1 MKGSSMK
8 RTILFALIMAACVPG
23 FTADTPP
30 VANRFAAT
38 IAPAER
44 FDVGPVLVERHGTK
58 GSPLVLVPGLATGGW
73 VWEDTVRRFKDS
85 HVIYVVTLPG
95 FDGRPAA
102 TGNALQAVSTALRE
116 LVTTR
121 KLAKPVFIGHSM
133 GATLSL
139 ALAEQ
144 SPDLVGGVIAI
155 DGLPVFPGTE
165 NMGAEQRAQMAD
177 SIKARAAGMTK
188 EAFAA
193 QQVQYMRSIGVT
205 DIARAEEMAK
215 LTAKSD
221 PLATMDYMAS
231 VLALDLRPG
240 LAGIKAP
247 VLVLAPYF
255 EADASNASMSMPDK
269 VAYYKSLM
277 AGTPKL
283 DVVGVPGA
291 RHFAMIDQ
299 PDAVASAI
307 ARYLKSN

>member
-1 MKGSSMK
+1 MK
-8 RTILFALIMAACVPG
+8 RSILFSLILAACTPVFATDTAPVP
-23 FTADTPP
+23 
-30 VANRFAAT
+30 NRFSAT

-44 FDVGPVLVERHGTK
+44 FEVGQMLVERHGSK

-73 VWEDTVRRFKDS
+73 VWEDTVRRLKDS
-85 HVIYVVTLPG
+85 HVLYVVTLPG

-102 TGNALQAVSTALRE
+102 TGNNLQAASTALRE
-116 LVTTR
+116 LLATR
-121 KLAKPVFIGHSM
+121 KLAKPVIVGHSM
-133 GATLSL
+133 GAIMAL

-144 SPDLVGGVIAI
+144 YPDMVGGVIAI

-165 NMGAEQRAQMAD
+165 NMPADQRAQMAEG
-177 SIKARAAGMTK
+177 IKARSAGITAPM
-188 EAFAA
+188 FAA
-193 QQVQYMRSIGVT
+193 QQQQYMRTIGVT

-221 PLATMDYMAS
+221 PAATMDYMAS
-231 VLALDLRPG
+231 ILALDLRPG

-255 EADASNASMSMPDK
+255 DADASMAGMSLADK

-277 AGTPKL
+277 AGTPKVE
-283 DVVGVPGA
+283 VVGVPGA

-299 PDAVASAI
+299 PELVATAI
-307 ARYLKSN
+307 RNYLNAQ